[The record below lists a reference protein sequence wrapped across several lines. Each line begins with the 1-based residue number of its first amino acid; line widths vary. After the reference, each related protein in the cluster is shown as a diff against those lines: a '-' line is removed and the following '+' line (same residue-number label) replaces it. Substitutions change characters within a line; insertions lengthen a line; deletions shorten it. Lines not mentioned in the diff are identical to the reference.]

1 MEQNN
6 QNESKPNDDC
16 VLCEEEIDTLPH
28 GWSGG
33 HYAQPVADGR
43 CCTECNN
50 NVVLPARF
58 KAMEEMMLTIKRNS
72 NGRSD

>member
-1 MEQNN
+1 MEQNS

-16 VLCEEEIDTLPH
+16 VLCEEEIDTQPH

-33 HYAQPVADGR
+33 HNAQPVADGR

-58 KAMEEMMLTIKRNS
+58 KQVYDDDMIAS
-72 NGRSD
+72 FRSEQE